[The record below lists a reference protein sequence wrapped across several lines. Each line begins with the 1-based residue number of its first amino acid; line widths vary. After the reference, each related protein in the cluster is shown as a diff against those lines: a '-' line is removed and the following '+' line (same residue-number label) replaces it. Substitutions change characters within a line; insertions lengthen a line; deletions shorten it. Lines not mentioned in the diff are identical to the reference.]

1 MHPKEG
7 DMMSKPLA
15 LLFAVVGI
23 LLLTSI
29 SFIISQGMPW
39 MILFSSAAALLFIG
53 YGFGVKAKMRK
64 KQNRNN

>member
-1 MHPKEG
+1 
-7 DMMSKPLA
+7 MMSKPLA
-15 LLFAVVGI
+15 FLFAVVGI

-29 SFIISQGMPW
+29 SFFISQGMPW
-39 MILFSSAAALLFIG
+39 MVLISSMAALLFIG